1 MIPAYPLTWPE
12 DWKRTTYRKAAKFS
26 RYDRKLSVMDGVE
39 RVLAELDRLG
49 HGRDDIV
56 ISTNL
61 RTRLDGF
68 PRSNE
73 PEPADPGV
81 AVYWQKPD
89 GSSQRVIAIDAYTTV
104 AGNLGA
110 IAATLDAMR
119 AIERHG
125 GAQILERAFTGFT
138 ALPSPETVTA
148 PGWRSVLGIDPAA
161 AVTRDMIEHRYK
173 VLRSAH
179 HPDKGGS
186 AEAFHAV
193 TRAYEQA
200 LLAVGV

>member
-12 DWKRTTYRKAAKFS
+12 GWKRTTYRKAPKFS

-73 PEPADPGV
+73 PEPLDPGV

-148 PGWRSVLGIDPAA
+148 PNWRTILEFAA
-161 AVTRDMIEHRYK
+161 DAKLTREDIEQRYK
-173 VLRSAH
+173 VLRSRS
-179 HPDKGGS
+179 HPDKGGTV
-186 AEAFHAV
+186 EWFTAV
-193 TRAYEQA
+193 TKAYEQA
-200 LLAVGV
+200 CAELSA